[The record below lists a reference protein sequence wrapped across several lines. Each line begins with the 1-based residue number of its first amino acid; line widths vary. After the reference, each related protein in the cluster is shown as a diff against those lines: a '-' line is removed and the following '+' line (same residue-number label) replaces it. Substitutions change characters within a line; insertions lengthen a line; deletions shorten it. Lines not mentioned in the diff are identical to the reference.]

1 MRRPRGSHERGWAMK
16 EFEKKPSPGREGLSK
31 FLPASMSD
39 ASARRRLTEYEI
51 QVQDLQAYVRSLE
64 AETVHLRKK
73 IEESPKEFMIIE
85 NKLREANRQLVQAF
99 NQNEKLVNALYEA
112 REQITSLKE
121 EVDKLC
127 APPST
132 YGVFLSLNED
142 GTINILAAGRKVKV
156 NLHPSI
162 KKEGIKPG
170 QELILNEGLNVIET
184 AGYEIQGEVVI
195 LKEVLDEERAV
206 VTLRAD
212 EEKVAVIADPLRT
225 TKLKVGDHILMD
237 GKSGYLLER
246 LPKSEVEDLSLEE
259 VPDISYESI
268 GGLRTQI
275 EAIRDAVELPYLYAD
290 YYKEHKLAPP
300 KGVLLYGPPGCG
312 KTMIAKAVVNNLAQK
327 V

>member
-1 MRRPRGSHERGWAMK
+1 MK
-16 EFEKKPSPGREGLSK
+16 EFEKKGTPNREPTSEGMKGLSK
-31 FLPASMSD
+31 FLPMSD
-39 ASARRRLTEYEI
+39 ANYRRRLTEYEV

-64 AETVHLRKK
+64 AETGRLRKK
-73 IEESPKEFMIIE
+73 MEEAPREFMVLE

-99 NQNEKLVNALYEA
+99 NQNEKLVNTLYEA

-156 NLHPSI
+156 NLHPAI
-162 KKEGIKPG
+162 KREGIKPG

-195 LKEVLDEERAV
+195 LKEVLDEGRAV

-212 EEKVAVIADPLRT
+212 EEKVGIIADPLRGL
-225 TKLKVGDHILMD
+225 KLKVGDHILMD

-246 LPKSEVEDLSLEE
+246 LPRSEVEDLTLEE
-259 VPDISYESI
+259 VPDISYEDI
-268 GGLRTQI
+268 
-275 EAIRDAVELPYLYAD
+275 
-290 YYKEHKLAPP
+290 
-300 KGVLLYGPPGCG
+300 
-312 KTMIAKAVVNNLAQK
+312 
-327 V
+327 